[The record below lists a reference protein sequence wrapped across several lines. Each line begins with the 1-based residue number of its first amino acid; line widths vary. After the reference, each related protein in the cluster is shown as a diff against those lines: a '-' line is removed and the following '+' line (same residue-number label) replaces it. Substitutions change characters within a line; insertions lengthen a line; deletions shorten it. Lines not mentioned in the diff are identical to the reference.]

1 MQYNV
6 PQFTDV
12 EDKLVAGLGFKQF
25 GILFGVGV
33 IMFLTWNFS
42 KSVLLLIVVGVFFG
56 IPALAIVFIKVNGR
70 PLYNSLF
77 ALAGSAFEP
86 KHYVFH
92 KQGMSIVDNNEK
104 VVITENNTP
113 KEETGNAMVRIK
125 QLNYLLQQQA
135 TEEKLLIDHI
145 ADGNKNKQTQ

>member
-33 IMFLTWNFS
+33 LMFLTWNIT
-42 KSVLLLIVVGVFFG
+42 KSVALLIIVGVFLG
-56 IPALAIVFIKVNGR
+56 LPALAIVFIKVNGR

-77 ALAGSAFEP
+77 ALAGSAFEA
-86 KHYVFH
+86 KHFVFH
-92 KQGMSIVDNNEK
+92 KQGMTLAENKETA
-104 VVITENNTP
+104 VI
-113 KEETGNAMVRIK
+113 KEETPAQATGTAMVRIK

-135 TEEKLLIDHI
+135 SEEQLLIQHI
-145 ADGNKNKQTQ
+145 ADGNKTKET

>member
-25 GILFGVGV
+25 GILFGVG
-33 IMFLTWNFS
+33 ILMFLTWNLS
-42 KSVLLLIVVGVFFG
+42 HSVLLLIVAGVFLG
-56 IPALAIVFIKVNGR
+56 LPALAIVFVRINGR

-77 ALAGSAFEP
+77 AFAGSSFQP
-86 KHYVFH
+86 KHFIFH
-92 KQGMSIVDNNEK
+92 KQGKTVSENKEK
-104 VVITENNTP
+104 AIIS
-113 KEETGNAMVRIK
+113 EEAPEIPVGTALVRIK

-135 TEEKLLIDHI
+135 SEEQLLIEHI
-145 ADGNKNKQTQ
+145 ADGNKTK

>member
-1 MQYNV
+1 MQYSV

-25 GILFGVGV
+25 GILFAVG
-33 IMFLTWNFS
+33 ILMFLTWNLS

-56 IPALAIVFIKVNGR
+56 VPALAIVFIKVNGR

-77 ALAGSAFEP
+77 AFAGSSFQP
-86 KHYVFH
+86 KHFIFH
-92 KQGMSIVDNNEK
+92 KQGKTVNENK
-104 VVITENNTP
+104 EKATITEVAPATP
-113 KEETGNAMVRIK
+113 SGTALVRIK

-135 TEEKLLIDHI
+135 SEEQLLIQHI
-145 ADGNKNKQTQ
+145 AETSKK